1 MSDHYTKFCFEY
13 RLPSATAR
21 EDAVALAQRGQ
32 RVRDGEASQDEFPED
47 LQSQLENW
55 VFDVE
60 HADLQPNTLVVFSE
74 AGGVEAAAAF
84 IQHLIR
90 RHQPTSRFGFEWC
103 HDADKLT
110 EGGHGGG
117 AAIISQDGIEYLYT
131 GSWMHRQLKRVVS
144 VHRVEL
150 RLQIDRGLDRD
161 KEVHRLI
168 EQIDELI
175 HREFANYDAGLIAHP
190 DEIEIEEHE

>member
-13 RLPSATAR
+13 HLPSATAR

-32 RVRDGEASQDEFPED
+32 RIRDGEASRDEFPEA

-60 HADLQPNTLVVFSE
+60 HADLQPNTFVVFSE
-74 AGGVEAAAAF
+74 AGGVEAAAVF

-103 HDADKLT
+103 HDAEQLAKNA
-110 EGGHGGG
+110 HGGG
-117 AAIISQDGIEYLYT
+117 AAIISSDRIEYLYT
-131 GSWMHRQLKRVVS
+131 GSWLHEQLKRVVT
-144 VHRVEL
+144 VRRLDLH
-150 RLQIDRGLDRD
+150 LQIDRGLDRD
-161 KEVHRLI
+161 QEVHRLI
-168 EQIDELI
+168 EKIDELL
-175 HREFANYDAGLIAHP
+175 HREFTDYDAGLIAHP